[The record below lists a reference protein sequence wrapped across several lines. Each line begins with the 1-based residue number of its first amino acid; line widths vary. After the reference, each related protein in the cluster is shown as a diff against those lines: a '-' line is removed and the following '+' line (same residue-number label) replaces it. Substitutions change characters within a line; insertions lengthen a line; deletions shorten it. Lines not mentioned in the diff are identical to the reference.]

1 MRKYKRSMARANMKK
16 AGISHINKSHI
27 NKKGYYKADS
37 ENEKPKS
44 FFARNW
50 RKWILGKPGKR
61 AA

>member
-16 AGISHINKSHI
+16 AGISHINK
-27 NKKGYYKADS
+27 KGYYKDKS

>member
-1 MRKYKRSMARANMKK
+1 MREIKRSMARANMKA
-16 AGISHINKSHI
+16 AGLTHI

-37 ENEKPKS
+37 EKEKPKS

-50 RKWILGKPGKR
+50 KKWIFGKPGRR

>member
-16 AGISHINKSHI
+16 AGISHI

>member
-1 MRKYKRSMARANMKK
+1 MRKIKRSMARANMKA
-16 AGISHINKSHI
+16 AGLTHI

-37 ENEKPKS
+37 EGDKPKS

-50 RKWILGKPGKR
+50 KKWIFGKPGRK